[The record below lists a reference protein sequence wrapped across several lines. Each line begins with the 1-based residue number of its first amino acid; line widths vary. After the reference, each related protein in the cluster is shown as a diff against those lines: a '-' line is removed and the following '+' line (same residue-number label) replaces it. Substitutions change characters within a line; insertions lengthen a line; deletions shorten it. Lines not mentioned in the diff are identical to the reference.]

1 MELLAAFL
9 LAGGCGSGRTI
20 VAPKSGGGTGGG
32 GGPTQVT
39 LSRDV
44 QPIFTANCSFEGCHG
59 GSAPILD
66 QDLSSAQHSFASVV
80 NVPSMEVDG
89 LMRVKPGDSAN
100 SYLYQKISQDT
111 PQVGTRMPQG
121 RPNLSDDEINLI
133 RRWIDGG
140 AVQ

>member
-1 MELLAAFL
+1 M
-9 LAGGCGSGRTI
+9 
-20 VAPKSGGGTGGG
+20 APSGGGTGGG
-32 GGPTQVT
+32 PSTQVT

-44 QPIFTANCSFEGCHG
+44 QPIFTANCVFEGCHG

-66 QDLSSAQHSFASVV
+66 QDLSSAQRSFASIV

-100 SYLYQKISQDT
+100 SYLFQKISQDN
-111 PQVGTRMPQG
+111 PQVPTRMPQG
-121 RPNLSDDEINLI
+121 RPNLSDGDINLI

>member
-1 MELLAAFL
+1 VGLLGGFVV
-9 LAGGCGSGRTI
+9 AGGCGSGRTI
-20 VAPKSGGGTGGG
+20 VAPTSGGGTGGG

-39 LSRDV
+39 LSRDI
-44 QPIFTANCSFEGCHG
+44 QPIFTANCIFEGCHG

-66 QDLSSAQHSFASVV
+66 QDLSSAQRSFASIV

-100 SYLYQKISQDT
+100 SYLFQKISQAN

-140 AVQ
+140 ALQ

>member
-1 MELLAAFL
+1 MGLLGGFVV
-9 LAGGCGSGRTI
+9 AGGCGSGRTI
-20 VAPKSGGGTGGG
+20 VAPTSGGGTGGG

-44 QPIFTANCSFEGCHG
+44 QPIFTANCIFEGCHG

-66 QDLSSAQHSFASVV
+66 QDLSSAQRSFASVV
-80 NVPSMEVDG
+80 NVPSVEVDG

-100 SYLYQKISQDT
+100 SYLYQKISQDN